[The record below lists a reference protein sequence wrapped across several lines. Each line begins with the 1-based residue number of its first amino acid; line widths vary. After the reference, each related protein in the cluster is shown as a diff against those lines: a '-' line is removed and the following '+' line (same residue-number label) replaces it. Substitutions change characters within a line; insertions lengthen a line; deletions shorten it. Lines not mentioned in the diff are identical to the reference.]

1 MKLLKASFLLAAAAI
16 APSIAR
22 ADIIDIAPST
32 GGMMMGGPT
41 IYANPDATA
50 LIGVASYSNN
60 YVFWSAATGRLA
72 SSDTALLV
80 PGATYYYFL
89 GLNTSGSKLYG
100 KTYNATTGA
109 WKAIIWSP
117 AAGTYVDLLA
127 SLGTLSNANFGSS
140 YRFDYNNT
148 KLTITADS
156 TRAYGTY
163 QESGVTK
170 VYRWDQST
178 GITTN
183 LIGSLNVSNASCE
196 VKLMASDGNCIAGQY
211 SPSGMTRSF
220 YWSQAT
226 GAIDIGNSMNLS
238 MYEHVEVK
246 HITPTG
252 SYIFAQS
259 YNGGSWVPFRWKTSD
274 YTSVYLSIPG
284 SVAMTVNTVSDAG
297 DKAFGYYY
305 NYVNGSY
312 SLFKWTEMGNT
323 TVTLTSFPSGYKQFQ
338 GASTDLRYLFGRF
351 EVGGSTHT
359 FRYDDTTA
367 TILDLQAGLLGS
379 YTAKAMSA
387 DGNFIVGYN
396 NSSIAWRWSAADGY
410 QTVSAWLLANGTDPT
425 VTGNWTFS
433 SAYDISDDGKVV
445 IGEGTLS
452 GTSRYYIASA
462 ASGVADYEIW
472 LSSINGQHRVYNAGS
487 TLAGLPLEGAHH
499 RPMLSFDRMGKESQ
513 AWATGDFGSSSR
525 TRDVHVTSGEAG
537 INWNVGK
544 TMLFGVA
551 GGHAVQNADL
561 DLGGSSATKGD
572 FVLAELDYR
581 PEGTQWIVS
590 LLGMV
595 GSWESKTN
603 RGYDNG
609 AGTDFSS
616 GVADTITRSARL
628 RVDAPA
634 VATFGGFGFA
644 PFASYTVTQTV
655 VGGYTETGGAFPAT
669 FDEQEHNATE
679 ARLGVTAS
687 KDLSEKTK
695 LLLSVEGIHRFDGV
709 GPALTGQDVTGGV
722 SFDLPGTAPRPD
734 CVRFGFDVDH
744 KLSADTLLNISAH
757 VSTVGEAH
765 DVSAAIS
772 IRRAF

>member
-22 ADIIDIAPST
+22 ADIIDIVTP
-32 GGMMMGGPT
+32 GGYGYDSFRINSGASAILSYGYMGGGS
-41 IYANPDATA
+41 
-50 LIGVASYSNN
+50 L
-60 YVFWSAATGRLA
+60 FWSAATG
-72 SSDTALLV
+72 ALTGNADALTV
-80 PGATYYYFL
+80 PDVTSYHPR
-89 GLNTSGSKLYG
+89 GLSESGLKIFG
-100 KTYNATTGA
+100 TTYNAVNGTY
-109 WKAIIWSP
+109 KAIIWNPS
-117 AAGTYVDLLA
+117 AATYLDILN
-127 SLGTLSNANFGSS
+127 SLGTINSASFGSH
-140 YRFDYNNT
+140 NNNWT
-148 KLTITADS
+148 VNADA

-163 QESGVTK
+163 TQGGVSK
-170 VYRWDQST
+170 VFRWDQT
-178 GITTN
+178 DGVTAN
-183 LIGSLNVSNASCE
+183 LIGSLYSGNNINVRSMS
-196 VKLMASDGNCIAGQY
+196 SDGNKIMGDY
-211 SPSGMTRSF
+211 YPSNTTQTY

-226 GAIDIGNSMNLS
+226 GAIDIGNSLGWAANIWTLS
-238 MYEHVEVK
+238 SCM
-246 HITPTG
+246 
-252 SYIFAQS
+252 SS
-259 YNGGSWVPFRWKTSD
+259 NGGYVFVNKYSGSGSSHSTYRWKASD
-274 YTSVYLSIPG
+274 YSSVELVKPVGVNELTVRFSSASGDKVFGDYYLSG
-284 SVAMTVNTVSDAG
+284 
-297 DKAFGYYY
+297 GYR
-305 NYVNGSY
+305 
-312 SLFKWTEMGNT
+312 LFKWTEAGGTTPDLASSLPVGNT
-323 TVTLTSFPSGYKQFQ
+323 GLSGV
-338 GASTDLRYLFGRF
+338 SSDLRYLYGYF
-351 EVGGSTHT
+351 VSGSSYHS
-359 FRYDDTTA
+359 FRYDDTTS
-367 TILDLQAGLLGS
+367 TTLDLQQGLISGS
-379 YTAKAMSA
+379 YFPSAMSP
-387 DGNFIVGYN
+387 DGKYIVGQKD
-396 NSSIAWRWSAADGY
+396 NSIGWRWSEADGY
-410 QTVSAWLLANGTDPT
+410 QTISSWLLANGADPT
-425 VTGNWTFS
+425 IIGNWTFY
-433 SAYDISDDGKVV
+433 SAGGISNDGKTVV
-445 IGEGTLS
+445 GKGTLS
-452 GTSRYYIASA
+452 GNSRIYIASA

-472 LSSINGQHRVYNAGS
+472 LSSINGQNRIYATGS

-544 TMLFGVA
+544 TMLFGIA

-572 FVLAELDYR
+572 FFIAELDYR

-609 AGTDFSS
+609 GSTDFSN
-616 GVADTITRSARL
+616 GVADTITRSARF

-655 VGGYTETGGAFPAT
+655 VGAYTETGGGFPAS
-669 FDEQEHNATE
+669 FNEQEHNATE

-709 GPALTGQDVTGGV
+709 GPSLTGQDVTGGV

>member
-22 ADIIDIAPST
+22 ADIIDITTP
-32 GGMMMGGPT
+32 GGYGYDSFRINSDASAILSYGYMGGGSL
-41 IYANPDATA
+41 Y
-50 LIGVASYSNN
+50 
-60 YVFWSAATGRLA
+60 WSAATG
-72 SSDTALLV
+72 ALTGDADALTV
-80 PGATYYYFL
+80 SNVTRYSPL
-89 GLNTSGSKLYG
+89 GLSESGLKIFG
-100 KTYNATTGA
+100 TTYNAVNGTY
-109 WKAIIWSP
+109 KAIIWNPS
-117 AAGTYVDLLA
+117 AATYLDILN
-127 SLGTLSNANFGSS
+127 SLGTINSVSFGSH
-140 YRFDYNNT
+140 NNSWT
-148 KLTITADS
+148 VNADA

-163 QESGVTK
+163 TQGGVSK
-170 VYRWDQST
+170 VFRWDQT
-178 GITTN
+178 DGVTAN
-183 LIGSLNVSNASCE
+183 LIGSLYSGNNIYVRSMS
-196 VKLMASDGNCIAGQY
+196 SDGNKIIGDY
-211 SPSGMTRSF
+211 YPSNTAQTY

-226 GAIDIGNSMNLS
+226 GAIDIGNSLGWGANIYTYWQCMS
-238 MYEHVEVK
+238 
-246 HITPTG
+246 
-252 SYIFAQS
+252 S
-259 YNGGSWVPFRWKTSD
+259 NGGYVFVNKYSGSGILQTYRWKASD
-274 YTSVYLSIPG
+274 YSSVELVKPVGVNELMVRFSSASGDKVFGTYYLSG
-284 SVAMTVNTVSDAG
+284 
-297 DKAFGYYY
+297 GYR
-305 NYVNGSY
+305 
-312 SLFKWTEMGNT
+312 LFKWTEAGGTTPDLASSLPVGNT
-323 TVTLTSFPSGYKQFQ
+323 GLSGV
-338 GASTDLRYLFGRF
+338 SSDLRYLYGYF
-351 EVGGSTHT
+351 VSGSSYHS
-359 FRYDDTTA
+359 FRYDDTTS
-367 TILDLQAGLLGS
+367 TTLDLQQGLISGS
-379 YTAKAMSA
+379 YFPSAMSP
-387 DGNFIVGYN
+387 DGKYIVGQKD
-396 NSSIAWRWSAADGY
+396 NSIGWRWSEADGY
-410 QTVSAWLLANGTDPT
+410 QTISSWLLANGADPT
-425 VTGNWTFS
+425 IIGNWTFY
-433 SAYDISDDGKVV
+433 SAGGISNDGKTVV
-445 IGEGTLS
+445 GKGTLS
-452 GTSRYYIASA
+452 GNSRIYIASA

-472 LSSINGQHRVYNAGS
+472 LSSINGQNRIYATGS

-572 FVLAELDYR
+572 FFIAELDYR
-581 PEGTQWIVS
+581 PEGTQWIIS

-609 AGTDFSS
+609 GSTDFSN

-655 VGGYTETGGAFPAT
+655 VGAYTETGGGFPAS
-669 FDEQEHNATE
+669 FNEQEHNATE

-709 GPALTGQDVTGGV
+709 GPSLTGQDVTGGV

>member
-1 MKLLKASFLLAAAAI
+1 VNTLKTAFLLAAAAI
-16 APSIAR
+16 APSIAH
-22 ADIIDIAPST
+22 ADIIDIAALPGAYYDSFLLRSDASALLVKDE
-32 GGMMMGGPT
+32 MMGPS
-41 IYANPDATA
+41 
-50 LIGVASYSNN
+50 L
-60 YVFWSAATGRLA
+60 FWSASTGRLTG
-72 SSDTALLV
+72 SVDALTIPNVTRYNLV
-80 PGATYYYFL
+80 GF
-89 GLNTSGSKLYG
+89 NQSGSKIFGTPYDAVNG
-100 KTYNATTGA
+100 TY
-109 WKAIIWSP
+109 KAIIWNPS
-117 AAGTYVDLLA
+117 AATYLDILNTLGPINYASFGTNGPNRWAV
-127 SLGTLSNANFGSS
+127 NA
-140 YRFDYNNT
+140 D
-148 KLTITADS
+148 A

-163 QESGVTK
+163 TQGGITK
-170 VYRWDQST
+170 VFRWDQT
-178 GITTN
+178 DGVTAN
-183 LIGSLNVSNASCE
+183 LIGSLYSGNDISVRSMS
-196 VKLMASDGNCIAGQY
+196 SDGNEIIGDY
-211 SPSGMTRSF
+211 YPSNIKQTF

-226 GAIDIGNSMNLS
+226 GAIDIGNSLGWGANIWTYSQCMS
-238 MYEHVEVK
+238 
-246 HITPTG
+246 
-252 SYIFAQS
+252 S
-259 YNGGSWVPFRWKTSD
+259 NGGYVFVNKYSGFGVLQTYRWKASD
-274 YTSVYLSIPG
+274 YSSVELIKPVGVSEL
-284 SVAMTVNTVSDAG
+284 TVRFSSAAG
-297 DKAFGYYY
+297 DKVFGTYYLSGGY
-305 NYVNGSY
+305 R
-312 SLFKWTEMGNT
+312 LFKWTEAGGTTPDLASSLPAGNT
-323 TVTLTSFPSGYKQFQ
+323 GLSGV
-338 GASTDLRYLFGRF
+338 SSDLRYLYGYFVSGY
-351 EVGGSTHT
+351 SYHS
-359 FRYDDTTA
+359 FRYDDTTS
-367 TILDLQAGLLGS
+367 TTLDLQQGLISGNYFPS
-379 YTAKAMSA
+379 AMSP
-387 DGNFIVGYN
+387 DGKYIVGQKDN
-396 NSSIAWRWSAADGY
+396 NIGWRWSAVDGY
-410 QTVSAWLLANGTDPT
+410 QTVSSWLLANGADPT
-425 VTGNWTFS
+425 IIGNWTFTN
-433 SAYDISDDGKVV
+433 AGGISNDGKTVV
-445 IGEGTLS
+445 GKGTLS
-452 GTSRYYIASA
+452 GTTRYYIASA

-472 LSSINGQHRVYNAGS
+472 LGSINGQNRISATGS

-513 AWATGDFGSSSR
+513 AWATGDFGSTSR

-572 FVLAELDYR
+572 FFIAELDYR

-655 VGGYTETGGAFPAT
+655 VGAYTETGGGLPAS
-669 FDEQEHNATE
+669 FNEQEHNATE

-695 LLLSVEGIHRFDGV
+695 LILSVEGIHRFDGA
-709 GPALTGQDVTGGV
+709 GPSLTGQDVTGGV
-722 SFDLPGTAPRPD
+722 SFDLPGTAPRAD

>member
-32 GGMMMGGPT
+32 GGYMMYGSDRIWASADG
-41 IYANPDATA
+41 TA
-50 LIGVASYSNN
+50 LIGNAYMSNN
-60 YVFWSAATGRLA
+60 YVFWSQATGRLTGIA
-72 SSDTALLV
+72 DALTV
-80 PGATYYYFL
+80 PNATSYRL
-89 GLNTSGSKLYG
+89 DGLNTTGTKLYG
-100 KTYNATTGA
+100 TAYDTIRSGDKP
-109 WKAIIWSP
+109 IIWTPGIGS
-117 AAGTYVDLLA
+117 YVDVLSSVGTFSYAYFGGSYISGTRKVTVSEDA
-127 SLGTLSNANFGSS
+127 S
-140 YRFDYNNT
+140 
-148 KLTITADS
+148 
-156 TRAYGTY
+156 RAYGTY
-163 QESGVTK
+163 MQAGVTK
-170 VYRWDQST
+170 VFRWDLSA
-178 GITTN
+178 GVTTD
-183 LIGSLNVSNASCE
+183 LIGSINAGNSNCDVQQMS
-196 VKLMASDGNCIAGQY
+196 SDGNKIVGVY
-211 SPSGMTRSF
+211 YTTVGTHGF

-226 GAIDIGNSMNLS
+226 GAIDIGNSTGFSVNTQLNLNLMTS
-238 MYEHVEVK
+238 
-246 HITPTG
+246 TG
-252 SYIFAQS
+252 SHVFADK
-259 YNGGSWVPFRWKTSD
+259 YDGSNWKPFRWNASDFTSIE
-274 YTSVYLSIPG
+274 LPKPNG
-284 SVAMTVNTVSDAG
+284 SYGMYVQIASPTG
-297 DKAFGYYY
+297 DKAFGYYQ
-305 NYVNGSY
+305 NASY
-312 SLFKWTEMGNT
+312 GYDLFKWTEAGNNI
-323 TVTLTSFPSGYKQFQ
+323 VNLTSLPAGYKEFM
-338 GASTDLRYLFGRF
+338 GASADLRYLYGRF
-351 EVGGSTHT
+351 DANGNTHT

-367 TILDLQAGLLGS
+367 TFVDLHAGLSGQYYS
-379 YTAKAMSA
+379 NKMSTN
-387 DGNFIVGYN
+387 GTYIVGN
-396 NSSIAWRWSAADGY
+396 QGSINAWRWSVTDGY
-410 QTVSAWLLANGTDPT
+410 QTIGAWLLANGADPT
-425 VTGNWTFS
+425 LIGNWIFKN
-433 SAYDISDDGKVV
+433 ANFVSDDGNTV
-445 IGEGTLS
+445 IGSGTLS

-462 ASGVADYEIW
+462 TSGVADHEIW
-472 LSSINGQHRVYNAGS
+472 LSSINGQNRIYATGS

-499 RPMLSFDRMGKESQ
+499 RPMLSFDRMGKTSQ

-572 FVLAELDYR
+572 FFIAELDYR

-609 AGTDFSS
+609 GSTDFSN
-616 GVADTITRSARL
+616 GVADMITRSARF

-655 VGGYTETGGAFPAT
+655 VGAYTETGGGFPAS
-669 FDEQEHNATE
+669 FNEQEHNATE

-709 GPALTGQDVTGGV
+709 GPSLTGQDVTGGV

>member
-1 MKLLKASFLLAAAAI
+1 MKLLKASFLLASAAI

-22 ADIIDIAPST
+22 ADIIDITTP
-32 GGMMMGGPT
+32 GGYGYDSFRINSDASAILSYGYMGGGSL
-41 IYANPDATA
+41 Y
-50 LIGVASYSNN
+50 
-60 YVFWSAATGRLA
+60 WSAATG
-72 SSDTALLV
+72 ALTGDADALTV
-80 PGATYYYFL
+80 SNVTRYSPL
-89 GLNTSGSKLYG
+89 GLSESGLKIFG
-100 KTYNATTGA
+100 TTYNAVNGTY
-109 WKAIIWSP
+109 KAIIWNPS
-117 AAGTYVDLLA
+117 AATYLDILN
-127 SLGTLSNANFGSS
+127 SLGTINSVSFGSH
-140 YRFDYNNT
+140 NNSWT
-148 KLTITADS
+148 VNADA

-163 QESGVTK
+163 TQGGVSK
-170 VYRWDQST
+170 VFRWDQT
-178 GITTN
+178 DGVTAN
-183 LIGSLNVSNASCE
+183 LIGSLYSGNNIYVRSMS
-196 VKLMASDGNCIAGQY
+196 SDGNKIIGDY
-211 SPSGMTRSF
+211 YPSNTAQTY

-226 GAIDIGNSMNLS
+226 GAIDIGNSLGWGANIYTYWQCMS
-238 MYEHVEVK
+238 
-246 HITPTG
+246 
-252 SYIFAQS
+252 S
-259 YNGGSWVPFRWKTSD
+259 NGGYVFVNKYSGSGILQTYRWKASD
-274 YTSVYLSIPG
+274 YSSVELVKPVGVNELMVRFSSASGDKVFGTYYLSG
-284 SVAMTVNTVSDAG
+284 
-297 DKAFGYYY
+297 GYR
-305 NYVNGSY
+305 
-312 SLFKWTEMGNT
+312 LFKWTEAGGTTPDLASSLPVGNT
-323 TVTLTSFPSGYKQFQ
+323 GLSGV
-338 GASTDLRYLFGRF
+338 SSDLRYLYGYF
-351 EVGGSTHT
+351 VSGSSYHS
-359 FRYDDTTA
+359 FRYDDTTS
-367 TILDLQAGLLGS
+367 TTLDLQQGLISGS
-379 YTAKAMSA
+379 YFPSAMSP
-387 DGNFIVGYN
+387 DGKYIVGQKD
-396 NSSIAWRWSAADGY
+396 NSIGWRWSEADGY
-410 QTVSAWLLANGTDPT
+410 QTISSWLLANGADPT
-425 VTGNWTFS
+425 IIGNWTFY
-433 SAYDISDDGKVV
+433 SAGGISNDGKTVV
-445 IGEGTLS
+445 GKGTLS
-452 GTSRYYIASA
+452 GNSRIYIASA

-472 LSSINGQHRVYNAGS
+472 LSSINGQNRIYATGS

-572 FVLAELDYR
+572 FFIAELDYR

-609 AGTDFSS
+609 GSTDFSN

-655 VGGYTETGGAFPAT
+655 VGAYTETGGGFPAS
-669 FDEQEHNATE
+669 FNEQEHNATE

-709 GPALTGQDVTGGV
+709 GPSLTGQDVTGGV